1 MKYNLAVL
9 GLALGL
15 AGCSS
20 DDGLLADPAPT
31 SEGEAIVLDVKEV
44 ASPVTRA
51 QQTGS
56 MTFETLKTTGF
67 GVYGYKGA
75 YNSASSLPTL
85 FKVGD
90 GVGANTKVEFIPD
103 GTDPTTLVVHP
114 GSWKYAETANL
125 KEWEKN
131 EKYTFFAYAPYV
143 SSADFAAGG
152 SAGINSVKTEDTAG
166 DPTITYTVAEDPAQ
180 SVDLLWG
187 VRTAYT
193 SGGTTEKAGLPWI
206 DIQQGETA
214 AAVQFSFYH
223 ALCALG
229 FHAQVMVDQANDP
242 DKLGDVSSLGTI
254 GKSDGC
260 KVTLRKIT
268 ITPANVSFHKSASLN
283 LNNTTVNNT
292 PAHQPLWSST
302 AGTIASLV
310 LDNGTAGHGTI
321 DSKLLDPVANTT
333 NDDYYTPETTD
344 LNQDG
349 TKTDVMANN
358 SVPGITETAN
368 TQTIIANDDLFML
381 IPQEAQDY
389 TVTIEYYMTYKTTG
403 PGYHRQS
410 FSGTATLS
418 SLELVA
424 GVKYYINLVFG
435 LTTFKVTVTANDW
448 EETTNAVTIAT
459 ETGTSA
465 SNSLAKGGR

>member
-1 MKYNLAVL
+1 MKYKLAVL

-20 DDGLLADPAPT
+20 DDGLLADPSPT

-44 ASPVTRA
+44 VSPVTRA
-51 QQTGS
+51 EQQKGS
-56 MTFETLKTTGF
+56 MDFATLTSTGF

-75 YNSASSLPTL
+75 YSASPLPTL

-90 GVGANTKVEFIPD
+90 DVGANTKVKFIPD

-143 SSADFAAGG
+143 SSADLTTPP
-152 SAGINSVKTEDTAG
+152 STGITSVKTEDTAG
-166 DPTITYTVAEDPAQ
+166 DPTIGYTVAEDPAQ

-268 ITPANVSFHKSASLN
+268 IEPTTGSLYKSASLN
-283 LNNTTVNNT
+283 LNNTI
-292 PAHQPLWSST
+292 PHQPLWSITPS
-302 AGTIASLV
+302 TIASLV
-310 LDNGTAGHGTI
+310 LDNGTEGHGTI
-321 DSKLLDPVANTT
+321 DSKLLDPVANTEY
-333 NDDYYTPETTD
+333 DDYYSTGTTD
-344 LNQDG
+344 LNQNG

-381 IPQEAQDY
+381 IPQAAQDY

-465 SNSLAKGGR
+465 SNSLAK

>member
-283 LNNTTVNNT
+283 LNNTTAH
-292 PAHQPLWSST
+292 PHQPLWEGHT
-302 AGTIASLV
+302 GTIANLALNSA
-310 LDNGTAGHGTI
+310 TTI
-321 DSKLLDPVANTT
+321 DATLLDPQSGE
-333 NDDYYTPETTD
+333 TPLTSEEISTFMT
-344 LNQDG
+344 
-349 TKTDVMANN
+349 NN

-381 IPQEAQDY
+381 IPQAAQDY

>member
-1 MKYNLAVL
+1 M
-9 GLALGL
+9 LALGF

-31 SEGEAIVLDVKEV
+31 GEGEAIVLDVKEV
-44 ASPVTRA
+44 VSPVTRA

-67 GVYGYKGA
+67 GVYGYEGT
-75 YNSASSLPTL
+75 YSSSSTPTL
-85 FKVGD
+85 FKVD
-90 GVGANTKVEFIPD
+90 EGVGANTKVEFIPD
-103 GTDPTTLVVHP
+103 GTAPTTSLIAHP

-125 KEWEKN
+125 KEWDSSK
-131 EKYTFFAYAPYV
+131 KYTFFAYAPYV
-143 SSADFAAGG
+143 TSADLTSSGT
-152 SAGINSVKTEDTAG
+152 AGINSIKTVDTAG
-166 DPTITYTVAEDPAQ
+166 DPTIGYTVATNPAG

-193 SGGTTEKAGLPWI
+193 TSSGTTASAGLPWI
-206 DIQQGETA
+206 DITKGETA
-214 AAVQFSFYH
+214 AAVQFTFYH

-229 FHAQVMVDQANDP
+229 LHAQVMVDQGNDT
-242 DKLGDVSSLGTI
+242 DDLGDLSTLGTI
-254 GKSDGC
+254 GDKEGC

-283 LNNTTVNNT
+283 LNNTT
-292 PAHQPLWSST
+292 AHQPLWSST

-310 LDNGTAGHGTI
+310 LDNGTEGHGTI

-344 LNQDG
+344 LNQNG
-349 TKTDVMANN
+349 TKTAVMTNN
-358 SVPGITETAN
+358 DVPGITETAN
-368 TQTIIANDDLFML
+368 TQTIIANDNLFML
-381 IPQEAQDY
+381 IPQTKQDY
-389 TVTIEYYMTYKTTG
+389 TVKVEYYMTYKTTG

-410 FSGTATLS
+410 FDGTATIKN
-418 SLELVA
+418 LELAA
-424 GVKYYINLVFG
+424 GVKYYLNLVFG

-465 SNSLAKGGR
+465 SNSLAK